1 MRGLF
6 PLAFALFAL
15 GQFTTVAAVYGDN
28 AECTA
33 TRWGHGVA
41 AS

>member
-6 PLAFALFAL
+6 PVAFALFAL
-15 GQFTTVAAVYGDN
+15 GQFTTVSASYGDD

-33 TRWGHGVA
+33 TRWGHGIVA
-41 AS
+41 S